1 METRSRGVQA
11 GVLPR
16 NLLTVLEGRYSD
28 RYDILARQREQ
39 SRALILRQ
47 FVDSTLNTTAGIC
60 VVVTFL

>member
-28 RYDILARQREQ
+28 RYDILAWQREQ
-39 SRALILRQ
+39 SRASILRQ
-47 FVDSTLNTTAGIC
+47 FMDSTLNTTAGIC